1 MITRLSLH
9 NFKCFQ
15 VIDLELS
22 SLNLLSGLNGMGK
35 SSVLQSLLLL
45 RQSHKHREDIR
56 LNSDLVELGYP
67 QDVFY
72 ENNTDDIM
80 QLELKVANHSHLKWE
95 YDFDASKDTF
105 KRRSTPQSSVL
116 ENLALFNE
124 KFHYISADRWG
135 PRVSAPL
142 ADHEIRYGNLGKN
155 SEYTIHYLVELG
167 DKPLPNPDIPHKDSS
182 KSDLLTQVTAWLNE
196 ICPGT
201 RLDVE
206 AIKEADIGKA
216 AFSFKVDY
224 GITRD
229 FRPTN
234 VGFGLSYTLP
244 VIVALLSLPKG
255 GLVLLEN
262 PEAHLHPRGQT
273 MMGKLM
279 AQVAAAGVQVIV
291 ETHSDHV
298 LDGIRVAVRD
308 PDYLLQP
315 EQTRFHYFERENDQI
330 KVTTPK
336 IDKEGRLD
344 NWPAG
349 FFDESIHN
357 LAALSSSSQRKRI
370 KAKEII

>member
-1 MITRLSLH
+1 MINQFSIH

-15 VIDLELS
+15 NLELELS

-35 SSVLQSLLLL
+35 STVLQSLLLL

-56 LNSDLVELGYP
+56 LNGDLVELGYP
-67 QDVFY
+67 QDAFY

-80 QLELKVANHSHLKWE
+80 RLELNVSNNAILKWE
-95 YDFDASKDTF
+95 YDFDASEDIF
-105 KRRSTPQSSVL
+105 KPRSTPNSSYL
-116 ENLALFNE
+116 ENVALFNE
-124 KFHYISADRWG
+124 RFHYISADRWG
-135 PRVSAPL
+135 PRVWVPL
-142 ADHEIRYGNLGKN
+142 ADHDIRHGNLGKN

-167 DKPLPNPDIPHKDSS
+167 DKPLPNPEIPHKDDS
-182 KSDLLTQVTAWLNE
+182 KSDLLTQAKAWLDE

-201 RLDVE
+201 QLDVE

-216 AFSFKVDY
+216 VFSFKVDY
-224 GITRD
+224 GITRN

-273 MMGKLM
+273 LMGKLM

-315 EQTRFHYFERENDQI
+315 EQTRFHYFGRESGQI

-336 IDKEGRLD
+336 IDEEGSLD

-357 LAALSSSSQRKRI
+357 LAALSSRSQRERI